1 MLWIFTVGR
10 FLTNCYIITCRETRE
25 AIVIDPGLEDKD
37 EAERVLNCI
46 RDNSLKPKSVVNTH
60 GHPDHTCGN
69 AIAKNYNVPI
79 MIHKDDA
86 YLMGIFGK
94 ELAQTLGFK
103 NFSPPS
109 DILLNDGDSIVFGN
123 NKLSVIHTPGHSQ
136 GSITLL
142 EKNAIYTGDTLF
154 AGSIGRTDFP
164 ESSEIQMKTSL
175 EKLKKLPDKLA
186 VYPGHGPAT
195 TLGIEKRENPF
206 LTMFL

>member
-1 MLWIFTVGR
+1 MLWTFTVGR
-10 FLTNCYIITCRETRE
+10 FLTNCYVIACDDKLETII
-25 AIVIDPGLEDKD
+25 IDPGFDDEA
-37 EAERVLNCI
+37 EAERVNACI
-46 RDNSLKPKSVVNTH
+46 KANNLKPKAVVNTH
-60 GHPDHTCGN
+60 GHPDHTSGN
-69 AIAKNYNVPI
+69 AIAKKYDVPI

-86 YLMGIFGK
+86 YLTGILGKNIAQAFG
-94 ELAQTLGFK
+94 LK
-103 NFSPPS
+103 NFSPPA
-109 DILLNDGDSIVFGN
+109 DVLLNDGDSIVFGN

-136 GSITLL
+136 GSIVLL
-142 EKNAIYTGDTLF
+142 GKNSVYTGDTLF

>member
-1 MLWIFTVGR
+1 MLWTYATGR
-10 FLTNCYIITCRETRE
+10 FLTNCYVIACDDTRET
-25 AIVIDPGLEDKD
+25 IIIDPGFDDEA
-37 EAERVLNCI
+37 EAERVNACI
-46 RDNSLKPKSVVNTH
+46 KANSLKPKAVVNTH

-69 AIAKNYNVPI
+69 AIAKKYDVPI

-86 YLMGIFGK
+86 YLTGILGKNIAHTFG
-94 ELAQTLGFK
+94 LK
-103 NFSPPS
+103 NFSPPAGV
-109 DILLNDGDSIVFGN
+109 LLNDGDSIVFGN

-136 GSITLL
+136 GSIVLL
-142 EKNAIYTGDTLF
+142 GKNSLYTGDTLF